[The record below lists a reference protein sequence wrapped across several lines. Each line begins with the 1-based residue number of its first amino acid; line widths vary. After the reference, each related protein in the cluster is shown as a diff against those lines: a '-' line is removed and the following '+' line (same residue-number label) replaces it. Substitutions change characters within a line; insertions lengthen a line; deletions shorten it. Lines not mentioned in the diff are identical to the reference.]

1 MTTVDTDRL
10 LELADA
16 SPEAMYALFEEHG
29 WGDGLPLV
37 PPTRERVD
45 AMLELAEGDP
55 DEELA
60 VLPPRAGVVTRRMV
74 AVNAVL
80 AGCPPEVFPVVL
92 TAARALAH
100 PDINLRGVNATTHPV
115 APLLIVS
122 GAAVREGG
130 FNAGVGAFGPGNR
143 ANATVGR
150 AVRLILLHVA
160 GAAPGFGDA
169 SSQGQPAKYTYC
181 VAENLDEC
189 PWESYP
195 ASVGVDAPSAVTVH
209 CGEGPHNVHDME
221 AEGRPELMLDK
232 MASAMTSLGMNNA
245 CISMGQFFIGLG
257 PEHART
263 FALHG
268 MVRSD
273 IAGYLFNK
281 ARLPARVFRR
291 HFEER
296 AWDEWM
302 KLAADDDLLPMT
314 GHPDNIR
321 VFVVGGPGKHSS
333 LIPSWG
339 MTKSVTLPQVDGGGT
354 DDDDDLPTRRRRR
367 PGAPRWRRRPPRS
380 PACASRC
387 STTASPTPRCS

>member
-1 MTTVDTDRL
+1 MTAVDAAHM
-10 LELADA
+10 LELASSD
-16 SPEAMYALFEEHG
+16 PEALFALFEEHG

-37 PPTRERVD
+37 APTPERVD
-45 AMLELAEGDP
+45 AMLELAAGDP
-55 DEELA
+55 DEQLA
-60 VLPPRAGVVTRRMV
+60 VLPPRSGVVTRRIV

-80 AGCPPEVFPVVL
+80 AGCRPDVFPVVL
-92 TAARALAH
+92 SAARALAH
-100 PDINLRGVNATTHPV
+100 PDVNLRGVNATTHPV

-122 GAAVREGG
+122 GDVVTQCG
-130 FNAGVGAFGPGNR
+130 FNAGTGALGPGNR

-150 AVRLILLHVA
+150 AVRLLLLHVG
-160 GAAPGFGDA
+160 GARPGSGDA

-181 VAENLDEC
+181 VAENLDHC

-195 ASVGVDAPSAVTVH
+195 LSRGVDAPSAVTVH

-221 AEGRPELMLDK
+221 AAGDPALILDK

-245 CISMGQFFIGLG
+245 CISMGEFFLALG

-263 FALHG
+263 FASNGLT
-268 MVRSD
+268 RRD
-273 IAGYLFNK
+273 IASYLFDH
-281 ARLPARVFRR
+281 ARLPAHVFRR

-296 AWDEWM
+296 AWDKWM
-302 KLAADDDLLPMT
+302 HLAAAADLLPMT

-339 MTKSVTLPQVDGGGT
+339 MTKSVTLPVAG
-354 DDDDDLPTRRRRR
+354 
-367 PGAPRWRRRPPRS
+367 
-380 PACASRC
+380 
-387 STTASPTPRCS
+387 